1 MRTVNR
7 GIVGIA
13 LVAMMAVLAGCS
25 GESPTAP
32 PPVNPPPG
40 GGGGSGTPPPT
51 SATIVLAA
59 SNLTPVIR
67 STSTITATV
76 TQGGTAVPNG
86 TAVEFETTRGTF
98 LDTATATTIRTTTNG
113 VATATLTSGS
123 PGLARVTARVNN
135 AAQTID
141 INFLAEPVV
150 PPVPPPLVTSIT
162 SVTPGTAN
170 PQGGET
176 ITIRGTNFNQPL
188 RVFFGDRPAVI
199 LSSTSTEIRV
209 LAPQISLGPTEQFRE
224 VQILVISESE
234 TPAEQRAVAPSPF
247 RYEVPILTP
256 VIRDVAPSSGPNE
269 GNTRITIFGEGF
281 QRPLRAF
288 FGTSGSAGGS
298 LTDQVE
304 LEIVDVTFDRVIAM
318 TPPALG
324 LGFPLQNRQV
334 TLRVLNQGSGTDAVM
349 ANAYRYG
356 PGMQIT
362 AVGPTAGSALGGTRV
377 RIDGWGFDE
386 PVAVTIGGI
395 GASPVDVSG
404 TQIIATTGR
413 PVITSCDAVISG
425 PIGVTNVEDGNSAIA
440 TGIDF
445 DFIVPKAQ
453 IVSVSPTS
461 GNPGTVITVVVVGT
475 SGFGT
480 FQLGDQRVN
489 ATRTSYNSS
498 TETAQFTFT
507 IPSNLEFDADD
518 CGEPSLFDLSFED
531 SATTC
536 EDTLTRAI
544 SIAPP
549 AVARLF
555 VEPDDRALEFAGQL
569 GTAIPAQ
576 TVTVTNTGT
585 TTLTIT
591 GAGPATPNPPFSS
604 TAISSTSIAACESA
618 VISVS
623 FTPTVA
629 GTFQGSLP
637 ISSNGGSINILLT
650 GTATAPPPPPED

>member
-1 MRTVNR
+1 MKTVNR

-13 LVAMMAVLAGCS
+13 LVAMMALLSGCS
-25 GESPTAP
+25 GESPTTP
-32 PPVNPPPG
+32 TPVNPPPG

-51 SATIVLAA
+51 AATIVLAA
-59 SNLTPVIR
+59 SNPSPVVR

-86 TAVEFETTRGTF
+86 TAVEFETNLGTF
-98 LDTATATTIRTTTNG
+98 IDTASATTIRTTTNG
-113 VATATLTSGS
+113 VASATLTSGA
-123 PGLARVTARVNN
+123 PGLARVTVRVNN
-135 AAQTID
+135 AVQTIE
-141 INFLAEPVV
+141 IRFLAEPVV
-150 PPVPPPLVTSIT
+150 PPIPPPLVTSVT
-162 SVTPGTAN
+162 SVTPGSAT

-199 LSSTSTEIRV
+199 LSSTLNEIRV

-247 RYEVPILTP
+247 RYEVPILSP
-256 VIRDVAPSSGPNE
+256 VILDVAPSSGPNE

-288 FGTSGSAGGS
+288 FGTSGSAGGA

-304 LEIVDVTFDRVIAM
+304 LEIIDVTFDRVIAM

-324 LGFPLQNRQV
+324 LGAALRDQQV
-334 TLRVLNQGSGTDAVM
+334 TLRVLNQGSGTDAVV
-349 ANAYRYG
+349 ANAFRYG

-362 AVGPTAGSALGGTRV
+362 AVGPTSGSALGGTRV

-395 GASPVDVSG
+395 GAGTIVDVAG
-404 TQIIATTGR
+404 TQIIALTGR
-413 PVITSCDAVISG
+413 PLIAGCDDVISG
-425 PIGVTNVEDGNSAIA
+425 PVSVTNVEDGGSAIA

-445 DFIVPKAQ
+445 DFIVPKAR
-453 IVSVSPTS
+453 IVEVSPTS
-461 GNPGTVITVVVVGT
+461 GNPGTVISVLVVGT

-480 FQLGDQRVN
+480 FTLGDQRVN

-498 TETAQFTFT
+498 TETAEFTFT

-518 CGEPSLFDLSFED
+518 CGEASFFDLAFED
-531 SATTC
+531 AITTC
-536 EDTLTRAI
+536 GDTLTRAI

-549 AVARLF
+549 QVARLF
-555 VEPDDRALEFAGQL
+555 VEPDNRALNFSGVVGA
-569 GTAIPAQ
+569 AVPPQ

-591 GAGPATPNPPFSS
+591 SAGPASPNPPFSS
-604 TAISSTSIAACESA
+604 TGISTTSIAACESA

-629 GTFQGSLP
+629 GSFQGSLP
-637 ISSNGGSINILLT
+637 IASNGGSINILLS
-650 GTATAPPPPPED
+650 GTATVPPPPED